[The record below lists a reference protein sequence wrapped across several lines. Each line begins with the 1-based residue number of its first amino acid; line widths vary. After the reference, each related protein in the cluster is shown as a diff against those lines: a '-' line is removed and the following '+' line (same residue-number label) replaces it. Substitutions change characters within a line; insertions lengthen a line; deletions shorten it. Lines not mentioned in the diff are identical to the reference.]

1 MTFRKASFKIKKHDL
16 IILIE
21 DSYKYNL
28 ESVRN
33 KRKTDEW
40 KQMKERMKG

>member
-21 DSYKYNL
+21 DRVTNIIWKVL
-28 ESVRN
+28 EI
-33 KRKTDEW
+33 
-40 KQMKERMKG
+40 KERPTNENK